1 MKKLTRTKIE
11 QEVNEA
17 LLAVLF
23 DKKEVRAD
31 FSLKD
36 DLDADSIDAVEI
48 VMALE
53 QKFSISITDE
63 EMYNMML
70 CKVSEVY
77 DMVERKIKEKK

>member
-36 DLDADSIDAVEI
+36 DLGADSIDAVEI

-53 QKFSISITDE
+53 QKFGISITDE
-63 EMYNMML
+63 EMYNMLL

-77 DMVERKIKEKK
+77 DMVEQKLKKK

>member
-36 DLDADSIDAVEI
+36 DLGADSIDAVEI

-77 DMVERKIKEKK
+77 DMVEQKLKKK